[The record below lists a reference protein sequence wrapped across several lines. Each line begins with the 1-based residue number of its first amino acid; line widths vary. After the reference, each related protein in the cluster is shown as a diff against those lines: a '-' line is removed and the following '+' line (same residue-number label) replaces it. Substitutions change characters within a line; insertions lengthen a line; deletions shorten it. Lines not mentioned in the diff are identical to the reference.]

1 MYAFT
6 VERVFVL
13 SLVYLVLRFMYF
25 KGLYYFLEL
34 IIME

>member
-13 SLVYLVLRFMYF
+13 PLVDLVLRFMYF
-25 KGLYYFLEL
+25 KGLYFFLEL
-34 IIME
+34 IVME